1 MGQIQYTTALIMIGL
16 FTVAIIGFAVNFAS
30 DNDAPISISDDPE
43 LITLQTNIESNLSSF
58 RSDSQSTYQ
67 SIVES
72 SIESG
77 DTTPS
82 GGQFAITPI
91 SAVPVA
97 RNIIKV
103 GYIKIFGNESG
114 FGIFLTSFLAIIVF
128 TIGMYIWK
136 TWGGRNPE

>member
-16 FTVAIIGFAVNFAS
+16 FTVAIIGFAINFAS

-43 LITLQTNIESNLSSF
+43 LILLQTNIESNLSSF

-103 GYIKIFGNESG
+103 GYIKIFGTGSG